1 MIIVSSDLADFYNQK
16 RQNKAADREQDRL
29 DRQAER
35 EQNRVDAQARLDLKA
50 KQRREE
56 LAEAKRRKAERAKK
70 WADRRAALTN
80 WLDTDADT
88 AMVLPIMAVGM
99 AAAITFQVDAL
110 TEAGFGRIFGGLPL
124 MVALVLE
131 LGASA
136 ATVMTVRAAKDG
148 RPTGSFRVAMWTC
161 AVIAASINAAH
172 GWTMEI
178 DGQRLYWPAAVLF
191 LVSLAGTGY
200 WEMRSIGRHGT
211 SRRTKVERADDK
223 ARDKHAK
230 DRAKKYRDVAG
241 RAEEIILANPYGKIT
256 AEDAW
261 QDAWTDIKGAP
272 LAMYAAVYAN
282 RAKAQTATRKARAAA
297 DEAAMAADLDT
308 FLDSLLGDG
317 PDGDDS
323 SGGSKKNRPE
333 GPSGSGGS
341 KPLDAPTE
349 GAKALGRKGKQLFR
363 RSTPKTPQ
371 KPLDPADVI
380 KVRKLA
386 EALGG
391 TEKLSA
397 RNVREVLG
405 GGSNEYAIRVR
416 DAVKNQKEGHQ

>member
-1 MIIVSSDLADFYNQK
+1 MITVSSDLADFYEQK
-16 RQNKAADREQDRL
+16 RRSKAAEREQDRL

-70 WADRRAALTN
+70 WADRRTAVTT

-131 LGASA
+131 LGAAA

-148 RPTGSFRVAMWTC
+148 RPTGPFRVAMWTC
-161 AVIAASINAAH
+161 ALVAAAINAAH

-178 DGQRLYWPAAVLF
+178 DGERLYWPAAVLF
-191 LVSLAGTGY
+191 IVSLAGTGY

-211 SRRTKVERADDK
+211 SRRTKEERAKDK
-223 ARDKHAK
+223 ARAKHAK
-230 DRAKKYRDVAG
+230 DRNATYQDVAA
-241 RAEEIILANPYGKIT
+241 RAREIVLANPFGKVT
-256 AEDAW
+256 AEEAWADAW
-261 QDAWTDIKGAP
+261 ADIKGAP
-272 LAMYAAVYAN
+272 LAMYAAVYEN
-282 RAKAQTATRKARAAA
+282 RAKAQAATTKARAIA

-308 FLDSLLGDG
+308 FLDSLL
-317 PDGDDS
+317 
-323 SGGSKKNRPE
+323 SGGSKGDDDPGASPAKRSPKRPPE
-333 GPSGSGGS
+333 TPTALGGKGKRPNPSSS
-341 KPLDAPTE
+341 ETVPLKPLEEAD
-349 GAKALGRKGKQLFR
+349 
-363 RSTPKTPQ
+363 
-371 KPLDPADVI
+371 LD

-386 EALGG
+386 E
-391 TEKLSA
+391 
-397 RNVREVLG
+397 VLG
-405 GGSNEYAIRVR
+405 GVSRLSTRNIREAVGCRTEYAGRLR
-416 DAVKNQKEGHQ
+416 DAVQAEQQ